1 MLKEEKFFIYA
12 PPNPA
17 IKKKNKK
24 KAPAGEI
31 LDSVITLTTYT

>member
-17 IKKKNKK
+17 NKKKKK